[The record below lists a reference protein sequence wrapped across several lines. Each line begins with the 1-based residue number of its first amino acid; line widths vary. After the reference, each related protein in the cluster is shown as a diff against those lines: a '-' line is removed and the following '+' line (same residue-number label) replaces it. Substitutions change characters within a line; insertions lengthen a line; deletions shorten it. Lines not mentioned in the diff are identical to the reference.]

1 MKIEIELEKILVVFV
16 ETPDCDL
23 DYDLAELNRLI
34 ETANGQ
40 AVDVVV
46 QKRPNVD
53 NVTAVGSGKLTEIA
67 DLVENL
73 GVETVIF
80 NCPLDAIQRRN
91 IEDTLNCRVLDRIDL
106 VLDIFA
112 LHAKT
117 GEGKKQVE
125 LAQLRYSYATKPKN
139 VEYSRQGGGI
149 GTRGPGETKLE
160 TDKRVVRDK
169 ITRLKRE
176 LDELQKNREVARQ
189 KREKNNMFCIAL
201 VGYTNAGKSTLF
213 NKLTNANIYA
223 DDKLFATLDT
233 TTRKLELQ
241 DVGIEILLSDTVGFI
256 KNLPHTLVEAF
267 KSTLDEVVN
276 ADLIINV
283 CDFSDKN
290 VDDHIFVT
298 ETLLQD
304 MKVTAPI
311 IRAYNKIDLDDGVI
325 VNNFDND
332 VVFISAKSGKN
343 LQVLLD
349 KIKTYVL
356 NRYKYVTFTCDYQQ
370 YNEFVKLAN
379 RYAVKIVSTKFEE
392 NCTIEILV
400 DTRYVDVFTKQ
411 FALINIK

>member
-1 MKIEIELEKILVVFV
+1 MKIELEKILVVFV
-16 ETPDCDL
+16 ETAETDLNYDL
-23 DYDLAELNRLI
+23 DELNRLI

-40 AVDVVV
+40 VVDVVV
-46 QKRPNVD
+46 QKRATID
-53 NVTAVGSGKLTEIA
+53 NLCAVGTGKLIEIA
-67 DLVENL
+67 ELVAEI

-80 NCPLDAIQRRN
+80 NCPLDAVQRRK

-125 LAQLRYSYATKPKN
+125 LAQLRYGYATKPKN
-139 VEYSRQGGGI
+139 VEYTRQGGGI

-176 LDELQKNREVARQ
+176 LEELQRNRDVARQ
-189 KREKNNMFCIAL
+189 KRAKNNMFCIAL

-213 NKLTNANIYA
+213 NKLTNAGIYA

-233 TTRKLELQ
+233 TTRKLELA
-241 DVGIEILLSDTVGFI
+241 DLGIEILISDTVGFI
-256 KNLPHTLVEAF
+256 KNLPHGLIEAF

-276 ADLIINV
+276 ADLILNV

-290 VDDHIFVT
+290 VDNHIQVT
-298 ETLLQD
+298 ESLLQE

-311 IRAYNKIDLDDGVI
+311 IRVYNKIDADDGFFTQDFCEEFAFV
-325 VNNFDND
+325 
-332 VVFISAKSGKN
+332 SAKTGKN
-343 LQVLLD
+343 VDLLVE
-349 KIKTYVL
+349 KIKSYVL
-356 NRYKYVTFTCDYQQ
+356 NRYKYATYSCPYEQ
-370 YNEFVKLAN
+370 YNQFVKVAN
-379 RYAVKIVSTKFEE
+379 SYAVKIVDTKFEE
-392 NCTIEILV
+392 TCTIEILV
-400 DTRYVDVFTKQ
+400 DVRFVDVFNKQ
-411 FALINIK
+411 FELVKIR